1 MSVLTPENA
10 TGSEENNSSETQVDE
25 TGAPIVTELDMLKA
39 RAKLMG
45 ISFSPNLKDPEV
57 LKAKIAA
64 KVNEEEPKEG
74 VASTV
79 SPELT
84 NTTPVTKAMTADEKR
99 RAMRDE
105 NLKLI
110 RLRITNMDPKKKDLP
125 GEIFAVGNDV
135 MGVVRKFIPYGEQ
148 TDNGYHVPYIL
159 YKAMLKR
166 RFLDI
171 KVTKNSKGQEQVIQ
185 RWVKEFAL
193 DVLPPLTPAE
203 IAKLAANQAA
213 AGGVD

>member
-64 KVNEEEPKEG
+64 KVNEEEPKEE